1 MEINKNTKNNIPK
14 LIIFLV
20 ILNKMKKCL
29 TLFVFCLIAHY
40 TLINCKEEK
49 SVVNNLKK
57 QATKT
62 DDGIDGLGTSILDK
76 GVKDASAASK
86 LVITKPPFKVTE
98 CNQILM
104 FSAEYIE
111 DLRDYRKRKPAFFSI
126 NVLNTFVFE
135 KKDATKLIHSSS
147 FTTSKRLTG
156 PLKGAKGCISIDGGK
171 VNSDI
176 TICFKNEKDTDDLL
190 RAIKSFS
197 KCRMGD
203 NLVPISPE
211 KIAKIA
217 QACGAA
223 KKEEKDPVKDFEMSF
238 DIRSGN
244 KWDEDRA
251 KFFQPSKIR
260 VPGTPII
267 SEEVAKK
274 K

>member
-1 MEINKNTKNNIPK
+1 
-14 LIIFLV
+14 
-20 ILNKMKKCL
+20 MKKCL
-29 TLFVFCLIAHY
+29 TLFVFCLLAQY
-40 TLINCKEEK
+40 TLINSKEIKIEN
-49 SVVNNLKK
+49 SNLKK
-57 QATKT
+57 QATNT
-62 DDGIDGLGTSILDK
+62 NDGIDGLGTSVMEK
-76 GVKDASAASK
+76 GVKDAATKNS

-104 FSAEYIE
+104 FDAEYIV
-111 DLRDYRKRKPAFFSI
+111 DLRDYRIRKPAFFSI
-126 NVLNTFVFE
+126 NVLNAFVFE

-147 FTTSKRLTG
+147 FTQSKRLTG
-156 PLKGAKGCISIDGGK
+156 PLKGARGCIAIDGGK

-190 RAIKSFS
+190 RAIRSFS

-211 KIAKIA
+211 KIKKIA
-217 QACGAA
+217 QACGAV
-223 KKEEKDPVKDFEMSF
+223 KEEKKDPVKDFEMSL
-238 DIRSGN
+238 DIRTGN

-260 VPGTPII
+260 VPGTPIVP
-267 SEEVAKK
+267 EPEAKK